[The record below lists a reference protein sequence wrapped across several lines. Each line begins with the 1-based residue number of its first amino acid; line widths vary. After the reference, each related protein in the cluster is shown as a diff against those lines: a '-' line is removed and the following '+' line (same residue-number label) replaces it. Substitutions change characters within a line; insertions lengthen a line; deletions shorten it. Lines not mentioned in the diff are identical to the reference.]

1 MLSDTDLAQIRRDE
15 MQRLLADKEALDE
28 AVHAYRVEMAHE
40 AIAERQSRVEARK
53 LRIREEFEKR
63 SRAAKS
69 ASKKRKRED
78 LAQFKPVKTV
88 HVGFQGE
95 YSERFCLHCD
105 VPEDLFGFDL
115 DGDRYKAEESRFDC
129 IVHAQRARSKNA

>member
-1 MLSDTDLAQIRRDE
+1 MLSDTELAKIRLDE

-28 AVHAYRVEMAHE
+28 AVHAYRVEMAQE
-40 AIAERQSRVEARK
+40 AIADRRARVEARK
-53 LRIREEFEKR
+53 LRIRAEFDKR
-63 SRAAKS
+63 SRAAK
-69 ASKKRKRED
+69 AAWKKRKRQD
-78 LAQFKPVKTV
+78 RAKFRPVKSV

-105 VPEDLFGFDL
+105 FPEDLFGFDL
-115 DGDRYKAEESRFDC
+115 DGDRYKAEESRFNN